1 MIIAEGTTFSQR
13 DQQKNEFGNVETLS
27 ENSNLTLMSHR
38 YLKRDFFF
46 SCTHRLETLSEKLFH
61 IDSRLEKDQLIPLKA
76 VLSN

>member
-46 SCTHRLETLSEKLFH
+46 RLETLSEKLFH